1 MMFFRLSERTYSL
14 WGYMANHM
22 NEYIN
27 PLYSGDDK
35 GIVVPVLHSQN
46 IRYIPYYVIKY
57 EKNMIIPNITNCNS
71 FHY

>member
-1 MMFFRLSERTYSL
+1 MYFRLSERTYSL

-46 IRYIPYYVIKY
+46 IRYIPYYVKH
-57 EKNMIIPNITNCNS
+57 ENNMIIPYMTYFNS
-71 FHY
+71 FCY